1 MSYNP
6 FEAPQSDSR
15 VIGILSGT
23 RDDLRSVA
31 RYQKGFLVCILNVC
45 ILIYLIVTFDLYAF
59 PPELRMLFAIGVL
72 CVGLTGA
79 VFAFLLAMKTHGTGQ
94 GILLGILCLVPCIGL
109 LGLLRINSKATNV
122 LKQNGI
128 KVGLLGA
135 DLKSI

>member
-23 RDDLRSVA
+23 REDLRSVA
-31 RYQKGFLVCILNVC
+31 RYQKGVIVC
-45 ILIYLIVTFDLYAF
+45 ILIYLIAAF
-59 PPELRMLFAIGVL
+59 GQFAVPPELRIFIGIGIM

-94 GILLGILCLVPCIGL
+94 GILLGILTLVPCVGL
-109 LGLLRINSKATNV
+109 LVLLIINSKATNV

>member
-15 VIGILSGT
+15 AIGVLSGT
-23 RDDLRSVA
+23 REDLKSVA
-31 RYQKGFLVCILNVC
+31 RYQKGVIVC
-45 ILIYLIVTFDLYAF
+45 ILIYLLAMFSQFVI
-59 PPELRMLFAIGVL
+59 PPELRMFVGIGVMF
-72 CVGLTGA
+72 VGLTGA
-79 VFAFLLAMKTHGTGQ
+79 VFAFLLAIKTHGTGQ
-94 GILLGILCLVPCIGL
+94 GILLGILCLVPCVGL
-109 LGLLRINSKATNV
+109 LVLLIINSKATSV

>member
-15 VIGILSGT
+15 AIGVLSGT
-23 RDDLRSVA
+23 REDLRSVA
-31 RYQKGFLVCILNVC
+31 RYQKGVIVC
-45 ILIYLIVTFDLYAF
+45 ILIYLLAMLCQFAI
-59 PPELRMLFAIGVL
+59 PPELRMFLGIGVL
-72 CVGLTGA
+72 FVGLTGA
-79 VFAFLLAMKTHGTGQ
+79 VFAFLLAIKTHGTGQ
-94 GILLGILCLVPCIGL
+94 GILLGILCLVPCVGL
-109 LGLLRINSKATNV
+109 LVLLIINSKATSV

>member
-15 VIGILSGT
+15 AIGVLSGT
-23 RDDLRSVA
+23 REDLRSVA
-31 RYQKGFLVCILNVC
+31 RYQKGVIVC
-45 ILIYLIVTFDLYAF
+45 ILIYLLAF
-59 PPELRMLFAIGVL
+59 MGQFALPPEARLVLGIGVM

-94 GILLGILCLVPCIGL
+94 GILLGILCLIPCVGL
-109 LGLLRINSKATNV
+109 LVLHLINSKATSV

-128 KVGLLGA
+128 RVGLLGA

>member
-15 VIGILSGT
+15 AIGVLSGK
-23 RDDLRSVA
+23 REDLRSVA
-31 RYQKGFLVCILNVC
+31 RYQKGVIVC
-45 ILIYLIVTFDLYAF
+45 ILIYLLAMLCQFAI
-59 PPELRMLFAIGVL
+59 PPELRMFLGIGVMF
-72 CVGLTGA
+72 VGLTGA
-79 VFAFLLAMKTHGTGQ
+79 VFAFLLAIKTHGTGQ
-94 GILLGILCLVPCIGL
+94 GILLGILCLVPCVGL
-109 LGLLRINSKATNV
+109 LVLLIINSKATSV

>member
-15 VIGILSGT
+15 AIGVLSGT
-23 RDDLRSVA
+23 REDLRSVA
-31 RYQKGFLVCILNVC
+31 RYQKGVIVC
-45 ILIYLIVTFDLYAF
+45 ILIYLLAMLCQFAI
-59 PPELRMLFAIGVL
+59 PPELRMFLGIGVMF
-72 CVGLTGA
+72 VGLTGA
-79 VFAFLLAMKTHGTGQ
+79 VFAFLLAIKTHGTGQ
-94 GILLGILCLVPCIGL
+94 GILLGILCLVPCVGL
-109 LGLLRINSKATNV
+109 LVLLIINSKATSV

>member
-15 VIGILSGT
+15 VIGILSGK
-23 RDDLRSVA
+23 REDLRSVA
-31 RYQKGFLVCILNVC
+31 RYQKGVIVC
-45 ILIYLIVTFDLYAF
+45 ILIYLLAMFSQFAI
-59 PPELRMLFAIGVL
+59 PPELRMFLGIGVMF
-72 CVGLTGA
+72 VGLTGA
-79 VFAFLLAMKTHGTGQ
+79 VFAFLLAIKTHGTGQ
-94 GILLGILCLVPCIGL
+94 GILLGILCLVPCVGL
-109 LGLLRINSKATNV
+109 LVLLIINSKATSV

>member
-15 VIGILSGT
+15 VIGILSGK
-23 RDDLRSVA
+23 REDLRSVA
-31 RYQKGFLVCILNVC
+31 RYQKGVIVC
-45 ILIYLIVTFDLYAF
+45 ILIYFLAMFSQFAL
-59 PPELRMLFAIGVL
+59 PPELRMFLGIGVL
-72 CVGLTGA
+72 FVGLTGA
-79 VFAFLLAMKTHGTGQ
+79 VFAFLLAIKTHGTGQ
-94 GILLGILCLVPCIGL
+94 GILLGILCLVPCVGL
-109 LGLLRINSKATNV
+109 LVLLIINSKATSV

>member
-15 VIGILSGT
+15 AIGVLSGT
-23 RDDLRSVA
+23 REDLRSVA
-31 RYQKGFLVCILNVC
+31 RYQKGVIVC
-45 ILIYLIVTFDLYAF
+45 ILIYLLAVFGQFAL
-59 PPELRMLFAIGVL
+59 PPQARMILGIGVM

-94 GILLGILCLVPCIGL
+94 GILLGILCLVPCVGL
-109 LGLLRINSKATNV
+109 LVLLIINGKATNV

-135 DLKSI
+135 DVKSI